1 MAIDHELNFTD
12 AALGHG
18 NGKSTIIVGGSNRTQ
33 AEMNMAVSD
42 LPILTDDLLCK
53 LRNDSWMRSF

>member
-18 NGKSTIIVGGSNRTQ
+18 NGKSTIIVGAAIERR
-33 AEMNMAVSD
+33 
-42 LPILTDDLLCK
+42 LK
-53 LRNDSWMRSF
+53 

>member
-12 AALGHG
+12 AALGQWQWKEHYYC
-18 NGKSTIIVGGSNRTQ
+18 GGSNRTQ

-53 LRNDSWMRSF
+53 LRNHSWLRSF